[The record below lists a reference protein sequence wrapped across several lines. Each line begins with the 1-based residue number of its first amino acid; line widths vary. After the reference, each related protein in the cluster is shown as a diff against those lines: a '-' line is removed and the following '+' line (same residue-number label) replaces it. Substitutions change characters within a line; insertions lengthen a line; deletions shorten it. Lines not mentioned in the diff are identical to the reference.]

1 MLMRTPPPPRWS
13 RPKRQLPPGFI
24 IPAQPILAAKVPAGD
39 GWLHELKHDG
49 FRIMTYKD
57 GERVWLWSG
66 AIPRRCA
73 RRIRSDAVTSSSS
86 NSGRSSRYLVILGWA
101 ASIVGLALWTYGYF
115 AGSAPSLVPWARL
128 VPEWVSDW
136 LPNLEAEIGMLLLIF
151 GSVPLY
157 WDMWRSR

>member
-1 MLMRTPPPPRWS
+1 M
-13 RPKRQLPPGFI
+13 
-24 IPAQPILAAKVPAGD
+24 
-39 GWLHELKHDG
+39 
-49 FRIMTYKD
+49 
-57 GERVWLWSG
+57 
-66 AIPRRCA
+66 
-73 RRIRSDAVTSSSS
+73 TSSSS

-115 AGSAPSLVPWARL
+115 AGSAPPLVPWARL
-128 VPEWVSDW
+128 VPQWVSDW